1 MEVDADAR
9 EEGEPQHA
17 AEAEGVEPQQ
27 PVEEATVGGV
37 GHLDG
42 ERARLSGGGPG
53 GADRAAA
60 VARAAVWAA
69 PAAAVAQEG
78 AAVVAVGR
86 RAAGAAAT
94 PSPVKL
100 AWLAREAVWSHEAV
114 DLFDRRR
121 APARGGASRA
131 GEDETLL
138 GTVERVVYSG
148 GDGSFTVA
156 RLKLER
162 DGEVI
167 TVVGS
172 LVGVP
177 AGASLRLVG
186 RFETNARFGAQFKI
200 EHYTEVAPATLE
212 GLRRYLGSGLIKGI
226 GPELASRI
234 VDRFGIETLEI
245 LDRDPTRIGEVA
257 GIGQSRA
264 RAVRDAWAAQRQ
276 VREVMVFLQG
286 YGVSPAFAARIYK
299 RYGAASIAR
308 VRENPYRL
316 AFDVWGIGFLSADK
330 LAAALGVAPDA
341 PARFEAG
348 VRHVLDDESG
358 NGHVFVPRARLCQKA
373 SALLDQPEE
382 GVAAAIDRLARAG
395 EVAIDATVVD
405 DPKDPAI
412 YETLLYRAETS
423 LAAGLARLLDA
434 PAPALFVEADKA
446 IAWYEREAGIAL
458 ARQQAEAVKLALGAK
473 VAVITGGPGV
483 GKTTIV
489 RGIVSILK
497 RKGLTVALAAP
508 TGRAAKRLTDAT
520 GAPASTLHRLLEWRP
535 AGATFGRCPSNPLE
549 ADVLI
554 VDEASML
561 DVRLGAD
568 LVAALA
574 SSARLVLVGD
584 VDQLPSV
591 GPGSVLGDVIA
602 SGAVPTV
609 RLTEIFRQAAES
621 LIVVNAHRIQEGAEP
636 ELGAAAADRESD
648 RRDFFFLEEDDPA
661 AAATLI
667 RDLVAVRLPRRYGF
681 SPQEIQ
687 VLSPMHRGELGA
699 GNLNRLLQET
709 LTAGAPGIE
718 RGQRTLRV
726 GDKVMQVKNDYDK
739 EVWNGDSGTIEG
751 VGDETLAVR
760 FDDRLVEYTLD
771 ELDTLVLAYAATVHK
786 SQGSEYA
793 AVVIPVHTQHYVM
806 LQRNLLYTAVTRGKR
821 LVVLVGT
828 RKALS
833 LAVRNADVAARASG
847 LAARLRA
854 SRR

>member
-1 MEVDADAR
+1 M
-9 EEGEPQHA
+9 
-17 AEAEGVEPQQ
+17 
-27 PVEEATVGGV
+27 
-37 GHLDG
+37 
-42 ERARLSGGGPG
+42 
-53 GADRAAA
+53 
-60 VARAAVWAA
+60 
-69 PAAAVAQEG
+69 
-78 AAVVAVGR
+78 
-86 RAAGAAAT
+86 
-94 PSPVKL
+94 
-100 AWLAREAVWSHEAV
+100 
-114 DLFDRRR
+114 FDRPR

-177 AGASLRLVG
+177 AGASLRLIG
-186 RFETNARFGAQFKI
+186 RFETTARFGAQFRI

-264 RAVRDAWAAQRQ
+264 RAVRDAWSAQRQ

-316 AFDVWGIGFLSADK
+316 AFDIWGIGFLSADK
-330 LAAALGVAPDA
+330 LAAALGVARDA
-341 PARFEAG
+341 PARLEAG

-358 NGHVFVPRARLCQKA
+358 DGHVFVPRARLCQKA
-373 SALLDQPEE
+373 AALLEQPAEE
-382 GVAAAIDRLARAG
+382 VAAAIDRLARAG
-395 EVAIDATVVD
+395 EVAIDASVVEE
-405 DPKDPAI
+405 PGDPAI
-412 YETLLYRAETS
+412 YETLLYRAETA

-434 PAPALFVEADKA
+434 PAPALTVEADKA

-458 ARQQAEAVKLALGAK
+458 ARQQAEAVKLALGVK
-473 VAVITGGPGV
+473 VAVVTGGPGV
-483 GKTTIV
+483 GKTTII

-497 RKGLTVALAAP
+497 RKGLTIALAAP
-508 TGRAAKRLTDAT
+508 TGRAAKRLADAT

-535 AGATFGRCPSNPLE
+535 ASATFGRCPSHPLE

-591 GPGSVLGDVIA
+591 GPGSVLGDVIG
-602 SGAVPTV
+602 SGAVSTV

-661 AAATLI
+661 AAALLI

-699 GNLNRLLQET
+699 GNLNRLLQEA

-739 EVWNGDSGTIEG
+739 EVWNGDSGTVEG
-751 VGDETLAVR
+751 MGAETLAVR
-760 FDDRLVEYTLD
+760 FDDRLVEYSLD

-786 SQGSEYA
+786 SQGSEYP

-821 LVVLVGT
+821 LCVLVGT
-828 RKALS
+828 RKALA